1 MLHLQKIAFIFGLL
15 MLGEMAS
22 SQVSTKNYITDD
34 KLKGII
40 YRKET
45 TFDVKLHTNGWAVA
59 ANFGDI
65 KTYYRT
71 NYYHFEF
78 GTIHSG
84 KEYKQTKNINVI
96 DNQLPE
102 DFKFGKRNSVF
113 ILRASKGTK
122 RYISD
127 KAKRKGVAIGY
138 NLSFGP
144 AIAILKPYYLKFIE
158 QRVEDGTV
166 TNFLSEEKY
175 TPEAES
181 KFLDYNR
188 IYGGSSFRKGLT
200 ELGFIPGVQSKLG
213 LFFSVGSFDEYV
225 KAAEIGLMSD
235 LYIKKIPIMIETAN
249 TKNTPL
255 FLNLYINL
263 HFGKRS
269 N

>member
-1 MLHLQKIAFIFGLL
+1 MHLQKIAFIFSLL

-22 SQVSTKNYITDD
+22 GQVSTKNYITDD